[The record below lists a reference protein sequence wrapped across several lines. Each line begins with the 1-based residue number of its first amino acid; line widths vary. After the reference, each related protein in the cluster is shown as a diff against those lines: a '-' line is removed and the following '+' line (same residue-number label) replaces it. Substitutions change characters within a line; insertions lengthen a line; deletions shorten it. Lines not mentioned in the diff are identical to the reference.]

1 MKLGCSTLLYGGYDL
16 DTAIEALANA
26 GFEAVELASI
36 PGMGEHFKAGRPV
49 SEYAEIRSKLDQ
61 AGLYLDSVG
70 CSGALGTER
79 FIPLMEAAAALG
91 APYMTI
97 GTGGASS
104 DEQGWE
110 RMMKLMREALPVCE
124 RTGVKLSVKPHVRA
138 AVYSIA
144 TATRFMNELQSEWIG
159 LNIDNT
165 HLQRVGDDPIAAVEA
180 LKQWIFTARIRDY
193 DSDDYG
199 IGPIEH
205 QIPGKGRANVR
216 GYLQALSAVPML
228 EYVVVEMVGVKEFEL
243 KEIQRIIGETI
254 IALKSY
260 Q

>member
-16 DTAIEALANA
+16 DTAIEGFKTA

-36 PGMGEHFKAGRPV
+36 PGMGEHFKGGQPA
-49 SEYAEIRSKLDQ
+49 SEYAEIRAKLDD
-61 AGLYLDSVG
+61 AGLYLESVG
-70 CSGALGTER
+70 CSGALGTDR
-79 FIPLMEAAAALG
+79 FVPLMQAAAALG
-91 APYMTI
+91 APYMTL
-97 GTGGASS
+97 GTGGLSD
-104 DEQGWE
+104 DEQAWKQ
-110 RMMKLMREALPVCE
+110 MMDLTRSALPVCE
-124 RTGVKLSVKPHVRA
+124 STGVKLSVKPHVRA

-144 TATRFMNELQSEWIG
+144 TATRFMNELQSEWVG

-165 HLQRVGDDPIAAVEA
+165 HLQRVGDDPIAAISA

-199 IGPIEH
+199 IGPIEN
-205 QIPGKGRANVR
+205 QIPGKGRADVR
-216 GYLQALSAVPML
+216 GYLQALSTVPGL
-228 EYVVVEMVGVKEFEL
+228 EYVVVEMVGAKEFEL